1 MLLHIIIQ
9 NPQETKMEM
18 EPPNLAEGF
27 GEKKYTPP
35 EKRNPGSATR
45 QDGSPKSQIGFLG
58 PILNNDGEIMTEF
71 STDMEVD
78 GNKIEIPSLV
88 PTLTEEEVEYIKN
101 MKGGA
106 GFNIKEIPME
116 MTIINKARQHAME
129 RLQAG
134 MSPFFD
140 DVLDGGINPKQVSTT
155 APNMGAMPAK

>member
-1 MLLHIIIQ
+1 
-9 NPQETKMEM
+9 M

-27 GEKKYTPP
+27 GEEKYTPR
-35 EKRNPGSATR
+35 EERNPKSATR
-45 QDGSPKSQIGFLG
+45 QDGSLKSQIGFLG
-58 PILNNDGEIMTEF
+58 PILNNDGGVMTEF

-88 PTLTEEEVEYIKN
+88 PTLTEEEVEYMKN

-140 DVLDGGINPKQVSTT
+140 DVIDGGINPKQASTT
-155 APNMGAMPAK
+155 VPNLGNMPN

>member
-1 MLLHIIIQ
+1 
-9 NPQETKMEM
+9 MEM

-35 EKRNPGSATR
+35 EKRNPKSATR
-45 QDGSPKSQIGFLG
+45 QDGSLKSQIGFLG
-58 PILNNDGEIMTEF
+58 PILNNDGGVMTEF

-88 PTLTEEEVEYIKN
+88 PTLTADEVEYMKN

-140 DVLDGGINPKQVSTT
+140 DVIDGGINPKQASTT
-155 APNMGAMPAK
+155 APNLGNMPN

>member
-1 MLLHIIIQ
+1 
-9 NPQETKMEM
+9 M

-27 GEKKYTPP
+27 GEEKYTPR
-35 EKRNPGSATR
+35 EERNPKSATR
-45 QDGSPKSQIGFLG
+45 QDGSLKSQIGFLG
-58 PILNNDGEIMTEF
+58 PILNNDGGVMTEF

-88 PTLTEEEVEYIKN
+88 PTLTEEEVEYMKN

-140 DVLDGGINPKQVSTT
+140 DVIDGGINPKQASTT
-155 APNMGAMPAK
+155 APNLGNMPN

>member
-9 NPQETKMEM
+9 NPQETRMYT
-18 EPPNLAEGF
+18 EPPNLAQSF

-35 EKRNPGSATR
+35 EKRNSYR

-88 PTLTEEEVEYIKN
+88 PTLTADEVEYIKN

-116 MTIINKARQHAME
+116 MTIVNKARQHAME